1 MSQASALAMDRA
13 PWNRGRV
20 GMACLIFG
28 ESTFFSVFVVA
39 YLFYLGKSATGP
51 QPGDVLEFPWLAT
64 VCLLSSS
71 VSAGLAVAALARA
84 ETLRASLFLAITVG
98 LGSAFIAAT
107 AVEWFGLIYGHGL
120 TLGTNL
126 FGTTFYSLVGFHAAH
141 VILGL
146 LMLSLVLVLTLGG
159 RVRAE
164 HAERVEMV
172 TWYWHF
178 VDAVWIVVL
187 TTVYL
192 VGV

>member
-1 MSQASALAMDRA
+1 MSQAPALRVEES
-13 PWNRGRV
+13 PWDRGRV

-28 ESTFFSVFVVA
+28 ESTFFCVFVVA
-39 YLFYLGKSATGP
+39 YLFYIGKSATGP

-64 VCLLSSS
+64 ACLLSSS
-71 VSAGLAVAALARA
+71 LSAGLAVSALARA
-84 ETLRASLFLAITVG
+84 EAVRASLFLAITVC

-107 AVEWFGLIYGHGL
+107 AVEWSGLIYGHGL
-120 TLGTNL
+120 TIGTNL

-146 LMLSLVLVLTLGG
+146 LMLSLVLALTLGG
-159 RVRAE
+159 RVGAE

-187 TTVYL
+187 TTVYV

>member
-120 TLGTNL
+120 TLGTNR

>member
-1 MSQASALAMDRA
+1 MSQALALRVEES
-13 PWNRGRV
+13 PWSRGRV
-20 GMACLIFG
+20 GMSCLIFG
-28 ESTFFSVFVVA
+28 ESTFFCVFVVA
-39 YLFYLGKSATGP
+39 YLFYIGKSATGP

-64 VCLLSSS
+64 ACLLSSS
-71 VSAGLAVAALARA
+71 LSAGLAVSALARSQA
-84 ETLRASLFLAITVG
+84 ARASLLLAVTVG
-98 LGSAFIAAT
+98 LGSGFVAAT
-107 AVEWFGLIYGHGL
+107 AVEWSGLIYGHGL

-146 LMLSLVLVLTLGG
+146 LMLSLVLALTVAGKVG
-159 RVRAE
+159 AE

-187 TTVYL
+187 TTVYV